1 MSARRYLAEN
11 LSPEEL
17 RLAEGVLKEAWE
29 GLRVDGGHVDV
40 DSSRLRL
47 AGIVIVLIKR
57 CTFDHVTLVDL
68 AVSLMK
74 RPHA

>member
-11 LSPEEL
+11 LGPDEL

-29 GLRVDGGHVDV
+29 TLLADGGKADAE
-40 DSSRLRL
+40 SSRLRL

-57 CTFDHVTLVDL
+57 CIFDHVTLVEF

-74 RPHA
+74 RPYA